1 MRKESFATKLIFN
14 TKSKLT
20 AFLNSPFIIP
30 AERTRLHTIIRLIWC
45 VNKFY
50 SKSFTWFQIKEFI
63 IELLLARGGGRG
75 LFDGTFLFG
84 TESDDEETDGDE
96 PIVDDFEVDFELFV
110 GPLSGFL
117 GIELKIKMNS
127 VIFGN
132 L

>member
-1 MRKESFATKLIFN
+1 M
-14 TKSKLT
+14 
-20 AFLNSPFIIP
+20 
-30 AERTRLHTIIRLIWC
+30 
-45 VNKFY
+45 
-50 SKSFTWFQIKEFI
+50 
-63 IELLLARGGGRG
+63 ELLLARGGGKG

-84 TESDDEETDGDE
+84 TVSDEEETDGDE

-117 GIELKIKMNS
+117 GIELKIKTNS